1 MTLRSR
7 RAALGLA
14 LAALLAAPGAPT
26 LEAPRAKT
34 LPDAPEREPWQ
45 ERVAEARELVV
56 RAQERRDAAETAV
69 DRMRHRRRPRGEARA
84 ALFAEREEARLGVAD
99 AERTLEELLE
109 EARRAGVPPGW
120 LLEPAAQS
128 PAEAAEAPAPD

>member
-26 LEAPRAKT
+26 LEAPRAQT
-34 LPDAPEREPWQ
+34 LRDAPERGPWQ
-45 ERVAEARELVV
+45 ERVAEARELVL
-56 RAQERRDAAETAV
+56 RARERRDAAETAV
-69 DRMRHRRRPRGEARA
+69 DRMRHSRHPRGEARK
-84 ALFAEREEARLGVAD
+84 ALFAEREAARLDVAE
-99 AERTLEELLE
+99 AERALEELLE

-120 LLEPAAQS
+120 LEAPAAQS
-128 PAEAAEAPAPD
+128 PEAATEAPE